1 MLEELRSVQEQ
12 ARVMAG
18 QYTLGFY
25 NRYSR
30 EYDCSKEI
38 FFSHPLIQRLRE
50 DVVPFLNDGFGHGIE
65 HCKKVSID
73 AGTLALI
80 ETRSWL
86 DVKTSKRITLLAQM
100 AGLLHDISRHESD
113 HARKGADFS
122 RIILQY
128 YPLSPEELDDLAFA
142 VSNHEAF
149 REVLEPA
156 HQKQGLLSDVLYD
169 ADKFRW
175 GPDNFVTTL
184 WEICSCEEWSLEE
197 IINRFPRGL
206 SYIQEVQE
214 TFRTPTGRLYGP
226 EFIQCGLEMGRFL
239 YRKLKDRN
247 SEGLQLKTVT
257 GSG

>member
-18 QYTLGFY
+18 QYSLGFY
-25 NRYSR
+25 TRYSR
-30 EYDCSKEI
+30 EYACSKEI
-38 FFSHPLIQRLRE
+38 FFSHPLIHRLRE
-50 DVVPFLNDGFGHGIE
+50 DVVPFLNDEFGHGIE

-73 AGTLALI
+73 AGALALI

-86 DVKTSKRITLLAQM
+86 DVKAGKRIALLAQM
-100 AGLLHDISRHESD
+100 AGLLHDISRHERD
-113 HARKGADFS
+113 HARKGAEFS

-128 YPLSPEELDDLAFA
+128 YPVSSQELDDLAFA

-149 REVLEPA
+149 REILEPD
-156 HQKQGLLSDVLYD
+156 HLKQGLLSDVLYD

-184 WEICSCEEWSLEE
+184 WEICSCEEWSLED
-197 IINRFPRGL
+197 ILARFPQGL
-206 SYIQEVQE
+206 SYIQEIQE

-226 EFIQCGLEMGRFL
+226 EFIQCGLEMGRSL
-239 YRKLKDRN
+239 YRNIKDRY
-247 SEGLQLKTVT
+247 SGGLRL
-257 GSG
+257 

>member
-1 MLEELRSVQEQ
+1 MLRELQEIREQ
-12 ARVMAG
+12 ARTMAG
-18 QYTLGFY
+18 KYSLRFY
-25 NRYSR
+25 ARYSR
-30 EYDCSKEI
+30 EDACSREV

-86 DVKTSKRITLLAQM
+86 DVKASKRLTLLAQM

-113 HARKGADFS
+113 HARKGAEFS

-149 REVLEPA
+149 REIQEPA

-184 WEICSCEEWSLEE
+184 WEICSCEEWSLED
-197 IINRFPRGL
+197 IITRFPKGL

-226 EFIQCGLEMGRFL
+226 EFIQCGLEMGRSL
-239 YRKLKDRN
+239 YRNMKDRY
-247 SEGLQLKTVT
+247 SEGLQI
-257 GSG
+257 

>member
-1 MLEELRSVQEQ
+1 MLEELKSVQEQ

-18 QYTLGFY
+18 KYSLGFY
-25 NRYSR
+25 TRYSR
-30 EYDCSKEI
+30 EHARSKEI

-86 DVKTSKRITLLAQM
+86 DVKAGKRITLLAQM
-100 AGLLHDISRHESD
+100 AGLLHDISRHERD
-113 HARKGADFS
+113 HARKGAEFS

-128 YPLSPEELDDLAFA
+128 YPLGPEELDGLAFA
-142 VSNHEAF
+142 VRNHEAF

-156 HQKQGLLSDVLYD
+156 DQRQAVLSDVLYD

-184 WEICSCEEWSLEE
+184 WEICSCEEWSLED
-197 IINRFPRGL
+197 IIDRFPKGL
-206 SYIQEVQE
+206 SYIEKVQE
-214 TFRTPTGRLYGP
+214 TFRTSTGRLYGP
-226 EFIQCGLEMGRFL
+226 EFIQCGLEMGRAL
-239 YRKLKDRN
+239 YRNLRDQYSDSLEHNLLRD
-247 SEGLQLKTVT
+247 
-257 GSG
+257 